1 MSIDSFASVWT
12 LNRATVFAEAMEL
25 AKTRSRDAERECP
38 AARQSHSDLSRS
50 DHASCLPV
58 INPQAIAEPRGGLA
72 IRIAAMVVGVV
83 ALSAFAA
90 FGIAV

>member
-25 AKTRSRDAERECP
+25 AKTRSRDAERERP
-38 AARQSHSDLSRS
+38 AARQSHSD
-50 DHASCLPV
+50 HASYLPA